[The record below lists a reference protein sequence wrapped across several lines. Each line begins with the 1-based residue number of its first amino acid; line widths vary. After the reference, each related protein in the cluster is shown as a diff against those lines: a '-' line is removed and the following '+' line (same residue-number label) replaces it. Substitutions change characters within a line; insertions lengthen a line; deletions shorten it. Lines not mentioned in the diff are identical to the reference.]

1 MLEDKKLEST
11 SIDNS
16 LLREQKHDRSCGTES
31 TASDSE
37 ARGRIRNN
45 KRRASQLEP
54 VHAIERHDSFSH
66 RFFSHLHSNS
76 STSPS
81 PPRSAKK
88 SRRRS
93 DAELDHTLRG
103 RARKRTPTPCD
114 NRQDDTNA
122 IAEEE
127 EVWEGR
133 GRKRSQEPSRHFS
146 RSTKDGD
153 TGVRRQRSFPNLY
166 NGDRTSRQEGKIG
179 DLLRRGVKC
188 GQVS

>member
-11 SIDNS
+11 STNDS
-16 LLREQKHDRSCGTES
+16 LLQEQKHDRSSGTES

-54 VHAIERHDSFSH
+54 VHPIERHDSFSH

-76 STSPS
+76 SSSPS
-81 PPRSAKK
+81 PPRTTKK

-103 RARKRTPTPCD
+103 RGRKRTPTPCD
-114 NRQDDTNA
+114 NRLDNTNA
-122 IAEEE
+122 IAEDQEAG
-127 EVWEGR
+127 EGR
-133 GRKRSQEPSRHFS
+133 RRKRSQEPSRHVS
-146 RSTKDGD
+146 RGTKDGD
-153 TGVRRQRSFPNLY
+153 AGVRRQRSFPNLY
-166 NGDRTSRQEGKIG
+166 NGDRTSRQGGKME
-179 DLLRRGVKC
+179 DLLRSEIEC